1 MGRTGITS
9 TPRRTHILAAFAA
22 VYLIW
27 GSTYLG
33 IRIAIET
40 IPPFLMAGFRF
51 VIAGA
56 VLYAWLRVR
65 GVERPLRVHW
75 RSAAII
81 GALMVLG
88 GNGVVTWSEQ
98 RVASGLAA
106 LLVAMVPL
114 WIVLLDWL
122 RPGGNQPPV
131 VVVAGVVLG
140 LLGMVLLI
148 DPANL
153 AGGLRIDV
161 IGAGAVVFAALFWA
175 GGSLYSRYAPLPDR
189 QQMGTALEMLI
200 GGVLLV
206 LAGSAT
212 GEWARFDLAAITARS
227 WLAFA
232 YLIVFG
238 SLIAFSAYLWL
249 LKAST
254 PAKAA
259 TYAYVNPVV
268 ALFLGWALAGEP
280 LGPRVLV
287 AAAIVLGAVVIVTSY
302 KPQPQPVTQPGS
314 AD

>member
-1 MGRTGITS
+1 MGSTDTAT

-33 IRIAIET
+33 IRIAIES

-51 VIAGA
+51 IIAGTA
-56 VLYAWLRVR
+56 LYAWLRMR
-65 GVERPLRVHW
+65 GVERPLRIHW

-81 GALMVLG
+81 GALMVVG
-88 GNGVVTWSEQ
+88 GNGGVTWAEQ

-106 LLVAMVPL
+106 LLVAMDPL

-122 RPGGNQPPV
+122 RPGGNRPPM

-153 AGGLRIDV
+153 TGGLRIDI
-161 IGAGAVVFAALFWA
+161 IGVGALVLAALSWA

-189 QQMGTALEMLI
+189 QQMGTALEMLV

-206 LAGSAT
+206 IAGSAT
-212 GEWARFDLAAITARS
+212 GEWARFDLTAITTRS
-227 WLAFA
+227 WLAFT

-259 TYAYVNPVV
+259 TSAYVNPVI

-287 AAAIVLGAVVIVTSY
+287 AAVIVLGAVVIVTSY
-302 KPQPQPVTQPGS
+302 RPRPQPVTQART

>member
-1 MGRTGITS
+1 MDSTS
-9 TPRRTHILAAFAA
+9 ATSAPRRTHILAAFAA

-33 IRIAIET
+33 IRIAIES

-51 VIAGA
+51 IIAGTA
-56 VLYAWLRVR
+56 LYAWLRAR
-65 GVERPLRVHW
+65 GVERPLRIHW

-88 GNGVVTWSEQ
+88 GNGVVTWAEQ

-106 LLVAMVPL
+106 LLVAMDPL
-114 WIVLLDWL
+114 WIVLLDWG
-122 RPGGNQPPV
+122 RPGGNRPPV
-131 VVVAGVVLG
+131 VVMAGVVLG

-153 AGGLRIDV
+153 AGGPRIDL
-161 IGAGAVVFAALFWA
+161 IGAGALVFVSLSWA
-175 GGSLYSRYAPLPDR
+175 TGSLYSRHAPLPDR

-206 LAGSAT
+206 LAGTAS
-212 GEWARFDLAAITARS
+212 GEWVRFNLAAITLRS
-227 WLAFA
+227 WLAFS
-232 YLIVFG
+232 YLVIFG

-254 PAKAA
+254 PAKAT

-280 LGPRVLV
+280 LGLRVLV

-302 KPQPQPVTQPGS
+302 KQQPQPIGVS
-314 AD
+314 M